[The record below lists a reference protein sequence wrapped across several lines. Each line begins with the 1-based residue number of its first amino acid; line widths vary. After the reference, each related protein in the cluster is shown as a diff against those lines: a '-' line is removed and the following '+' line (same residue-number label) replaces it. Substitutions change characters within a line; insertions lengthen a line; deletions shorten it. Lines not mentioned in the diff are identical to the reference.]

1 MNYDINDVKELLENM
16 YVIKTRNLEHYERN
30 DDEVDRD
37 YTIAQMDLI
46 VELLKEITGA
56 TQEEIYENLG
66 DKIEG
71 VFWFDPQT
79 NDPEV
84 LKAGTK
90 VCVMR
95 PIDYCSQED
104 FVCIFGEE
112 TAKELLEEYL
122 YLDPD
127 GDVYIPAGTHMT
139 YKGCDPNYN
148 GWPVFDIHGEE
159 FDFAGDALKL
169 KLVK

>member
-1 MNYDINDVKELLENM
+1 MNYDINDVKELLENL
-16 YVIKTRNLEHYERN
+16 YVIKNRNLQHYERN

-46 VELLKEITGA
+46 VELLQEITGA

-71 VFWFDPQT
+71 VFWFDPQQPI
-79 NDPEV
+79 DSQLLQP
-84 LKAGTK
+84 GTK

-95 PIDYCSQED
+95 PIEYCSYED
-104 FVCIFGEE
+104 SVCILGKE
-112 TAKELLEEYL
+112 TADEMIEDYL
-122 YLDPD
+122 YLEN
-127 GDVYIPAGTHMT
+127 GMVYIPAGTHMT
-139 YKGCDPNYN
+139 YKGCEAN
-148 GWPVFDIHGEE
+148 GWPTFDIHGEE
-159 FDFAGDALKL
+159 FDFAGDAFKL